1 MQKERVKV
9 KCLAFAPTTKRSI
22 DISEQRRG
30 VEYWFHRLCNESHWP
45 GSWLTGVRKYF
56 TTADPNQNRDPF
68 PPPAESFHQSLHNP
82 LHPSRTRMLSTILDR
97 VPPSLELEKN
107 SSRILLKK
115 GVRTFLW
122 KHGMF
127 FECNTSCS
135 TILCLFVP
143 FTDEKWRY
151 LGR

>member
-9 KCLAFAPTTKRSI
+9 KRLAFAPTTKRSI

-68 PPPAESFHQSLHNP
+68 PPPSAESFPIVAQSPTSIPYKNALND
-82 LHPSRTRMLSTILDR
+82 SRLSASITRVRKKTLRGSFEKR
-97 VPPSLELEKN
+97 RQNFSLK
-107 SSRILLKK
+107 
-115 GVRTFLW
+115 T
-122 KHGMF
+122 
-127 FECNTSCS
+127 
-135 TILCLFVP
+135 
-143 FTDEKWRY
+143 RY
-151 LGR
+151 VFRM

>member
-9 KCLAFAPTTKRSI
+9 KRLAFAPTTKRSI

-68 PPPAESFHQSLHNP
+68 PPPSAESFPIVAQSPTSIPYKNALND
-82 LHPSRTRMLSTILDR
+82 SRLSASITRVRKKPFED
-97 VPPSLELEKN
+97 P
-107 SSRILLKK
+107 LKK

-135 TILCLFVP
+135 IILCLFVP

-151 LGR
+151 FGR

>member
-45 GSWLTGVRKYF
+45 GSWLTGCENISPRPIQTKTEIHF
-56 TTADPNQNRDPF
+56 LLPPRNR
-68 PPPAESFHQSLHNP
+68 SQSLHNP
-82 LHPSRTRMLSTILDR
+82 LHPSRTRMLSTILDW

-135 TILCLFVP
+135 TIICLFVP

-151 LGR
+151 FGR